1 MILTDGVFNKTKG
14 FRSPLVDGFLPI
26 SGDNRTV
33 IMEAL
38 TPPDLYRQMGLTF
51 WSVSTELL

>member
-1 MILTDGVFNKTKG
+1 M
-14 FRSPLVDGFLPI
+14 VDGFLPI